1 MSYTGST
8 IALGA
13 IRQGSIPCIPT
24 KREKCEPRKNRGSK
38 KIDGETSINVALVNI
53 EINESTPQ
61 ALRATATEAR
71 STWLVSVRKIPDSS
85 SC

>member
-1 MSYTGST
+1 
-8 IALGA
+8 
-13 IRQGSIPCIPT
+13 
-24 KREKCEPRKNRGSK
+24 
-38 KIDGETSINVALVNI
+38 VALVNI